1 MFKHSYQIQNK
12 LFKILKNTEKEMDK
26 SVSMSKIAISRL
38 NSMYLLKEYLI
49 YCEINLEYF

>member
-12 LFKILKNTEKEMDK
+12 LFKILKNMEKEMDK